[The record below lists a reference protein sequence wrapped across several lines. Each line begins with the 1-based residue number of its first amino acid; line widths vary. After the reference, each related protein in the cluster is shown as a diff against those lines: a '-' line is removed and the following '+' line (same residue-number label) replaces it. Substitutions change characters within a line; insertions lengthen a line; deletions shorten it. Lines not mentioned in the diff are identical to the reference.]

1 MIAVLAQ
8 RDLLGRRAVP
18 DSKGPS
24 DHKGRQDHPAQ
35 QALKETQDCK
45 VRLVPK
51 GYGASLV
58 LLVLLVP
65 LGQLAP
71 KAIPAEWANPAQLE
85 CEVKR
90 GRRGLLVTRICARSM

>member
-1 MIAVLAQ
+1 MIAALAQ

-24 DHKGRQDHPAQ
+24 DHKGRQDRPAR
-35 QALKETQDCK
+35 QALKERQDCK

-58 LLVLLVP
+58 LLVP
-65 LGQLAP
+65 LGLLAP
-71 KAIPAEWANPAQLE
+71 KAIPVQLE

-90 GRRGLLVTRICARSM
+90 GRRGLLVTRICGRSM

>member
-1 MIAVLAQ
+1 VIAVLAQ
-8 RDLLGRRAVP
+8 PDLLGRRAVP

-35 QALKETQDCK
+35 QVLKERQDCK
-45 VRLVPK
+45 VRRVPK
-51 GYGASLV
+51 GCGASLV
-58 LLVLLVP
+58 LLVP
-65 LGQLAP
+65 LGLLAP

-90 GRRGLLVTRICARSM
+90 GRRVLLATRICARSM

>member
-24 DHKGRQDHPAQ
+24 DHKGRRDHPGR

-58 LLVLLVP
+58 LLVP
-65 LGQLAP
+65 LGPPAP
-71 KAIPAEWANPAQLE
+71 RAIPAEWANPVQLE

-90 GRRGLLVTRICARSM
+90 GRRVLLVTRICARSM